1 MQRRGFLIGLVLLCL
16 GAAVDAAGLPS
27 LQPLVDAAEPGSVVK
42 LIPGTYAGPVVLK
55 KPLILDGKGQV
66 TIDGGGNGSV
76 VTLET
81 DGATVRNLRLVN
93 SGSSFDGVDAG
104 VQVRGN
110 YNVISDNEIDNCL
123 FGIDLQ
129 QSNSNVVRRNSIR
142 SKPVDLGLRGD
153 GIRLWYSFRN
163 RVLDNTLVDSRDM
176 VVWYSE
182 DNTISGNSGTGG
194 RYSMHFMYSRY
205 NLVEKNRFWNNS
217 VGIYVMYSDG
227 VELRDN
233 YIAHATG
240 ATGMGLGLK
249 ESSEVKVERN
259 QIMYCASGINIDQS
273 PYQPD
278 TIDEFTGNVIAYNGV
293 GIEFNDQARIGNVFK
308 DNVVKGNLTSLAVRS
323 RASAIKQ
330 TFDGNYWED
339 YEGFDQ
345 NGDGIGDSPYEVY
358 TYADRIWM
366 DVPLAQ
372 FFKGSPMLEFLDFLE
387 RLAPFTDPDVI
398 MRDPRPRMSEEVSL

>member
-1 MQRRGFLIGLVLLCL
+1 MLVPACLGFLWLAAPA
-16 GAAVDAAGLPS
+16 GAAGPIP
-27 LQPLVDAAEPGSVVK
+27 LQPLIDAAPEGSV
-42 LIPGTYAGPVVLK
+42 LELEPGTYAGPVVINS
-55 KPLILDGKGQV
+55 PLILDGRGAA
-66 TIDGGGNGSV
+66 TIDGGGKGSV
-76 VTLET
+76 LTVAT
-81 DGATVRNLRLVN
+81 DGATIRNLRLVN

-110 YNVISDNEIDNCL
+110 FNVISDNEIDDTL

-129 QSNSNVVRRNSIR
+129 QSSSNVVRRNRIR

-153 GIRLWYSFRN
+153 AIRLWYSFKN
-163 RVLDNTLVDSRDM
+163 RVIDNSFVDSRDM

-182 DNTISGNSGTGG
+182 DNFISGNTGTGG
-194 RYSMHFMYSRY
+194 RYSMHFMYSKY

-227 VELRDN
+227 VVLRDN

-259 QIMYCASGINIDQS
+259 HILYCASGINIDQS

-278 TIDEFTGNVIAYNGV
+278 TIDEFYDNVIAYNGI
-293 GIEFNDQARIGNVFK
+293 GIEFNDQARVGNVFK
-308 DNVVKGNLTSLAVRS
+308 GNVVKGNLTSLAVRS
-323 RASAIKQ
+323 RASAMRQ
-330 TFDGNYWED
+330 TFEGNYWED
-339 YEGFDQ
+339 YEGFDRD
-345 NGDGIGDSPYEVY
+345 GDGFGDTPYEVHG
-358 TYADRIWM
+358 YADRLWM
-366 DVPLAQ
+366 DVPLVQ

-387 RLAPFTDPDVI
+387 RLAPFSDPDII
-398 MRDPRPRMSEEVSL
+398 MRDPRPRMSEEATL

>member
-1 MQRRGFLIGLVLLCL
+1 MRPVVLVCLSLLGLAVPA
-16 GAAVDAAGLPS
+16 GATGPLP
-27 LQPLVDAAEPGSVVK
+27 LQPLLDAAAAGSVVK
-42 LIPGTYAGPVVLK
+42 LAPGTYAGPVVVN
-55 KPLILDGKGQV
+55 KPLILEGEGQA
-66 TIDGGGNGSV
+66 TIDGGGKGSV
-76 VTLET
+76 VTIAT
-81 DGATVRNLRLVN
+81 NGATVRNLRLVN

-110 YNVISDNEIDNCL
+110 YNVISDNEIDDCL
-123 FGIDLQ
+123 FGVDLQ
-129 QSNSNVVRRNSIR
+129 QSNSNVVRRNRIR

-153 GIRLWYSFRN
+153 AIRLWYSFKN
-163 RVLDNTLVDSRDM
+163 RVLDNSFVDSRDM

-194 RYSMHFMYSRY
+194 RYSMHFMYSKY

-227 VELRDN
+227 VVLRDN
-233 YIAHATG
+233 HIAHATG

-278 TIDEFTGNVIAYNGV
+278 TIDEFTDNVIAYNGV

-308 DNVVKGNLTSLAVRS
+308 GNVVKGNLTSLAVRS

-330 TFDGNYWED
+330 TFEGNYWED
-339 YEGFDQ
+339 YEGFDRDRDGV
-345 NGDGIGDSPYEVY
+345 GDTPYEVHA
-358 TYADRIWM
+358 YADRLWM
-366 DVPLAQ
+366 DVPLVQ

-387 RLAPFTDPDVI
+387 RLAPFTDPDII
-398 MRDPRPRMSEEVSL
+398 MRDPKPRMSEEATL

>member
-1 MQRRGFLIGLVLLCL
+1 MRPEGLVLLSLLCL
-16 GAAVDAAGLPS
+16 AAPAGAAEPIP
-27 LQPLVDAAEPGSVVK
+27 LQPLLDAAAAWDVVK
-42 LIPGTYAGPVVLK
+42 LAPGTYAGPVVIN
-55 KPLILDGKGQV
+55 KPLILDGAGQA
-66 TIDGGGNGSV
+66 TIDGGGKGSV
-76 VTLET
+76 VTIAT

-93 SGSSFDGVDAG
+93 SGNSFDGVDAG

-110 YNVISDNEIDNCL
+110 FNVISDNEIDDTL
-123 FGIDLQ
+123 FGVDLQ
-129 QSNSNVVRRNSIR
+129 QSSSNVVRRNRIR

-153 GIRLWYSFRN
+153 AIRLWYSFKN
-163 RVLDNTLVDSRDM
+163 RVLDNSFVDSRDM

-182 DNTISGNSGTGG
+182 DNVISGNSGTGG
-194 RYSMHFMYSRY
+194 RYSMHFMYSKY

-227 VELRDN
+227 VVLRDN

-259 QIMYCASGINIDQS
+259 QILYCASGINIDQS

-278 TIDEFTGNVIAYNGV
+278 TIDEFYDNVIAYNGI
-293 GIEFNDQARIGNVFK
+293 GIEFNDQARVGNVFK
-308 DNVVKGNLTSLAVRS
+308 GNVVKGNLTSLAVRS
-323 RASAIKQ
+323 RASAMRQ
-330 TFDGNYWED
+330 TFEGNYWED
-339 YEGFDQ
+339 YEGFDR
-345 NGDGIGDSPYEVY
+345 NGDGIGDTPYEVHG
-358 TYADRIWM
+358 YADRLWM
-366 DVPLAQ
+366 DVPLVQ

-398 MRDPRPRMSEEVSL
+398 MRDPKPRMSEEATL

>member
-1 MQRRGFLIGLVLLCL
+1 MRRAAAIGMVLCWL
-16 GAAVDAAGLPS
+16 ATAAGAEGLPR
-27 LQPLVDAAEPGSVVK
+27 LQPLIDAASAGSVVK
-42 LIPGTYAGPVVLK
+42 LAPGVYAGPVVIT

-66 TIDGGGNGSV
+66 TIDGGGSGSV
-76 VTLET
+76 ITLET
-81 DGATVRNLRLVN
+81 DGATVRNLKLIN
-93 SGSSFDGVDAG
+93 SGSSFDGIDAAI
-104 VQVRGN
+104 QVRGN
-110 YNVISDNEIDNCL
+110 FNVVSDNEIDDCL

-129 QSNSNVVRRNSIR
+129 QSSSNVVRRNHIR

-194 RYSMHFMYSRY
+194 RYSMHFMYSKY
-205 NLVEKNRFWNNS
+205 NLVERNRFWNNS

-278 TIDEFTGNVIAYNGV
+278 TIDEFTDNVIAYNGV
-293 GIEFNDQARIGNVFK
+293 GIEFNDQARIGNVFRN
-308 DNVVKGNLTSLAVRS
+308 NVVKGNLTSLAVRS

-339 YEGFDQ
+339 YEGFDRD
-345 NGDGIGDSPYEVY
+345 GDGIGDTPFEVY
-358 TYADRIWM
+358 GYADRIWM

-387 RLAPFTDPDVI
+387 RLAPFTDPEVI
-398 MRDPRPRMSEEVSL
+398 MRDPRPRMSEEASL

>member
-1 MQRRGFLIGLVLLCL
+1 MRPAVVMCL
-16 GAAVDAAGLPS
+16 GLFWLAAPSRAAEPLP
-27 LQPLVDAAEPGSVVK
+27 LQPLLDAAAAGTVVK
-42 LIPGTYAGPVVLK
+42 LTPGTYAGPVVIS
-55 KPLILDGKGQV
+55 KPLILDGDGKV
-66 TIDGGGNGSV
+66 TIDGAGKGSV
-76 VTLET
+76 VTIAT
-81 DGATVRNLRLVN
+81 DGATVPNLKLVN

-110 YNVISDNEIDNCL
+110 FNVISDNEIDDCL
-123 FGIDLQ
+123 FGVDLQ
-129 QSNSNVVRRNSIR
+129 QSSSNVVRRNKIR

-153 GIRLWYSFRN
+153 AVRLWYSFKN
-163 RVLDNTLVDSRDM
+163 RVLDNSFVDSRDM

-182 DNTISGNSGTGG
+182 DNLISGNSGTGG
-194 RYSMHFMYSRY
+194 RYSMHFMYSKY

-227 VELRDN
+227 VILRDN

-278 TIDEFTGNVIAYNGV
+278 TVDEFYDNVIAYNGV

-308 DNVVKGNLTSLAVRS
+308 GNVVKGNLTSLAVRS
-323 RASAIKQ
+323 RASAIRQ

-339 YEGFDQ
+339 YEGFDRDRDGV
-345 NGDGIGDSPYEVY
+345 GDTPYEVY
-358 TYADRIWM
+358 AYADRLWM
-366 DVPLAQ
+366 DVPLVQ

-387 RLAPFTDPDVI
+387 RLAPFTDPDII
-398 MRDPRPRMSEEVSL
+398 MRDPRPRMAEEVSL

>member
-1 MQRRGFLIGLVLLCL
+1 MGRVVLACL
-16 GAAVDAAGLPS
+16 SLLWLAAPSRAAERIP
-27 LQPLVDAAEPGSVVK
+27 LQPLIDAAAPGSV
-42 LIPGTYAGPVVLK
+42 LRLMPGTYAGPAVVN
-55 KPLILDGKGQV
+55 KPLILDGDRKA
-66 TIDGGGNGSV
+66 TIDGGGTGSV
-76 VTLET
+76 VVVAT
-81 DGATVRNLRLVN
+81 DGATVRNLKLIN

-104 VQVRGN
+104 IQVRGN
-110 YNVISDNEIDNCL
+110 FNVISDNEIDNCL

-129 QSNSNVVRRNSIR
+129 QSSSNVVRRNSIR

-153 GIRLWYSFRN
+153 AIRLWYSFKN
-163 RVLDNTLVDSRDM
+163 RVLDNSFVDSRDM

-227 VELRDN
+227 VVLRDN

-259 QIMYCASGINIDQS
+259 QIMYCSSGINIDQS

-278 TIDEFTGNVIAYNGV
+278 TVDEFYDNVIAYNGV

-308 DNVVKGNLTSLAVRS
+308 RNVIKGNLTSLAVRS

-330 TFDGNYWED
+330 TFEGNYWED
-339 YEGFDQ
+339 YEGFDR
-345 NGDGIGDSPYEVY
+345 NRDGIGDTPYEVRA
-358 TYADRIWM
+358 YADRLWM
-366 DVPLAQ
+366 DVPLVQ

-387 RLAPFTDPDVI
+387 RLAPFTDADVI
-398 MRDPRPRMSEEVSL
+398 MRDPKPRVSEEATL

>member
-1 MQRRGFLIGLVLLCL
+1 MRPAVIMCL
-16 GAAVDAAGLPS
+16 GLFWLAAPSRATEALP
-27 LQPLVDAAEPGSVVK
+27 LQPLLDAAAAGTVVQ
-42 LIPGTYAGPVVLK
+42 LTPGTYAGPIVIS
-55 KPLILDGKGQV
+55 KPLILDGDGKA
-66 TIDGGGNGSV
+66 TIDGAGKGSV
-76 VTLET
+76 VTIAT
-81 DGATVRNLRLVN
+81 DGATVRNLKLVN

-110 YNVISDNEIDNCL
+110 FNVISDNAIDDCL
-123 FGIDLQ
+123 FGVDLQ
-129 QSNSNVVRRNSIR
+129 QSSSNVVRRNKIR

-153 GIRLWYSFRN
+153 AVRLWYSFKN
-163 RVLDNTLVDSRDM
+163 RVLDNSFVDSRDM

-182 DNTISGNSGTGG
+182 DNLISGNSGTGG
-194 RYSMHFMYSRY
+194 RYSMHFMYSKY

-227 VELRDN
+227 VILRDN

-278 TIDEFTGNVIAYNGV
+278 TVDEFYDNVIAYNGV

-308 DNVVKGNLTSLAVRS
+308 GNVVKGNLTSLAVRS
-323 RASAIKQ
+323 RASAIRQ

-339 YEGFDQ
+339 YEGFDRDRDGV
-345 NGDGIGDSPYEVY
+345 GDTPYEVHA
-358 TYADRIWM
+358 YADRLWM
-366 DVPLAQ
+366 DVPLVQ

-387 RLAPFTDPDVI
+387 RLAPFTDPDII
-398 MRDPRPRMSEEVSL
+398 MRDPRPRMAEEVSL

>member
-1 MQRRGFLIGLVLLCL
+1 MRPAVVMCL
-16 GAAVDAAGLPS
+16 GLFWLAAPPRAAEPLP
-27 LQPLVDAAEPGSVVK
+27 LQPLLDAAAAGSVVQ
-42 LIPGTYAGPVVLK
+42 LTPGTYAGPIVIS
-55 KPLILDGKGQV
+55 KPLILDGNGKA
-66 TIDGGGNGSV
+66 TIDGAGKGSV
-76 VTLET
+76 VTIAT
-81 DGATVRNLRLVN
+81 DGATVRNLKLVN

-110 YNVISDNEIDNCL
+110 FNVISDNEIDDCL
-123 FGIDLQ
+123 FGVDLQ
-129 QSNSNVVRRNSIR
+129 QSSSNVVRRNKIR

-153 GIRLWYSFRN
+153 AVRLWYSFKN
-163 RVLDNTLVDSRDM
+163 RILDNSFVDSRDM

-182 DNTISGNSGTGG
+182 DNLISGNSGTGG
-194 RYSMHFMYSRY
+194 RYSMHFMYSKY

-227 VELRDN
+227 VILRDN
-233 YIAHATG
+233 HIAHATG

-278 TIDEFTGNVIAYNGV
+278 TIDEFTDNVIAYNGV

-308 DNVVKGNLTSLAVRS
+308 GNVVKGNLTSLAVRS

-330 TFDGNYWED
+330 TFEGNYWED
-339 YEGFDQ
+339 YEGFDRDRDGV
-345 NGDGIGDSPYEVY
+345 GDTPYEVHA
-358 TYADRIWM
+358 YADRLWM
-366 DVPLAQ
+366 DVPLVQ
-372 FFKGSPMLEFLDFLE
+372 FFKGSPMLDFLDFLE
-387 RLAPFTDPDVI
+387 RLAPFTDPDII
-398 MRDPRPRMSEEVSL
+398 MRDPKPRMSEEATL

>member
-1 MQRRGFLIGLVLLCL
+1 MRCATGIGIGLFWLATV
-16 GAAVDAAGLPS
+16 ASADALPS
-27 LQPLVDAAEPGSVVK
+27 LQPLVDAAAPGSVVK
-42 LIPGTYAGPVVLK
+42 LVPGVYAGPVVIK

-66 TIDGGGNGSV
+66 TIDAGGSGSV
-76 VTLET
+76 ITLET
-81 DGATVRNLRLVN
+81 DGATVRNLKLIN
-93 SGSSFDGVDAG
+93 SGSSFDGIDAA

-110 YNVISDNEIDNCL
+110 YNVISDNEIGDCL

-129 QSNSNVVRRNSIR
+129 QSNGNVVRRNSIR

-176 VVWYSE
+176 VVWYPE

-194 RYSMHFMYSRY
+194 RYSMHFMYSKY

-278 TIDEFTGNVIAYNGV
+278 TIDEFTDNVIAYNGV
-293 GIEFNDQARIGNVFK
+293 GIEFNDQARIGNVFRN
-308 DNVVKGNLTSLAVRS
+308 NVVKGNLTSLAVRS

-339 YEGFDQ
+339 YEGFDRD
-345 NGDGIGDSPYEVY
+345 GDGIGDTPYEVY
-358 TYADRIWM
+358 AYADRIWM

-398 MRDPRPRMSEEVSL
+398 MRDPRPRMSEEASL

>member
-1 MQRRGFLIGLVLLCL
+1 MRPIFLTFLGLFWLAASS
-16 GAAVDAAGLPS
+16 GAAEPVP
-27 LQPLVDAAEPGSVVK
+27 LQPLIDAAAPGSIVK
-42 LIPGTYAGPVVLK
+42 LNPGTYAGPVVVN
-55 KPLILDGKGQV
+55 KPLILDGEGKV
-66 TIDGGGNGSV
+66 TIDGGGRGSV
-76 VTLET
+76 VTLAT
-81 DGATVRNLRLVN
+81 DGATVRNLKLIN

-110 YNVISDNEIDNCL
+110 FNVISDNEIDDCL
-123 FGIDLQ
+123 FGVDLQ
-129 QSNSNVVRRNSIR
+129 QSSSNVVRRNRIR

-153 GIRLWYSFRN
+153 AVRLWYSFKN
-163 RVLDNTLVDSRDM
+163 RVLDNRFVDSRDM

-194 RYSMHFMYSRY
+194 RYSMHFMYSKY

-227 VELRDN
+227 VVLRDN
-233 YIAHATG
+233 HIAHATG

-278 TIDEFTGNVIAYNGV
+278 TIDEFYDNVIAYNGV

-308 DNVVKGNLTSLAVRS
+308 GNIVKGNLTSLAVRS

-330 TFDGNYWED
+330 TFEGNYWED
-339 YEGFDQ
+339 YEGFDRDR
-345 NGDGIGDSPYEVY
+345 DGIGDTPYEVHA
-358 TYADRIWM
+358 YADRLWM
-366 DVPLAQ
+366 DVPLVQ

-387 RLAPFTDPDVI
+387 RLAPFTDPDII
-398 MRDPRPRMSEEVSL
+398 MRDPKPRMSEEATL

>member
-1 MQRRGFLIGLVLLCL
+1 MRHGAGIIGLGLLWL
-16 GAAVDAAGLPS
+16 ATAAGAGVSPS
-27 LQPLVDAAEPGSVVK
+27 LQPLIDAAAPGSVVK
-42 LIPGTYAGPVVLK
+42 LTPGVYAGPVVIK
-55 KPLILDGKGQV
+55 KPLILDGKGEV
-66 TIDGGGNGSV
+66 TIDGGGTGSV
-76 VTLET
+76 ITLET
-81 DGATVRNLRLVN
+81 DGATVRNLKLIN
-93 SGSSFDGVDAG
+93 SGRSFDGIDAG

-110 YNVISDNEIDNCL
+110 FNVVSDNEIDDCL

-129 QSNSNVVRRNSIR
+129 QSSSNVVRRNHIR
-142 SKPVDLGLRGD
+142 SKPVELGLRGD
-153 GIRLWYSFRN
+153 AIRLWYSFKN
-163 RVLDNTLVDSRDM
+163 RVLDNTFVDSRDM

-182 DNTISGNSGTGG
+182 DNTLSGNSGTGG

-205 NLVEKNRFWNNS
+205 NLVERNRFWNNS

-278 TIDEFTGNVIAYNGV
+278 TIDEFTDNVIAYNGV

-308 DNVVKGNLTSLAVRS
+308 NNVVKGNLTSLAVRS

-330 TFDGNYWED
+330 TFEGNYWED
-339 YEGFDQ
+339 YEGFDRD
-345 NGDGIGDSPYEVY
+345 GDGIGDTPFEVY
-358 TYADRIWM
+358 GYADRIWM

-387 RLAPFTDPDVI
+387 RLAPFSDPDVI
-398 MRDPRPRMSEEVSL
+398 MRDPRPRMSEEATL

>member
-1 MQRRGFLIGLVLLCL
+1 MRRGAVIGIALLWL
-16 GAAVDAAGLPS
+16 ATAGGGEGLQS
-27 LQPLVDAAEPGSVVK
+27 LQPLIDAAAPGSVVK
-42 LIPGTYAGPVVLK
+42 LAPGTYAGPVVIR

-66 TIDGGGNGSV
+66 TIDGGGSGSV
-76 VTLET
+76 ITLET
-81 DGATVRNLRLVN
+81 DGATVRNLKLIN
-93 SGSSFDGVDAG
+93 SGSSFDGIDAG

-110 YNVISDNEIDNCL
+110 FNVISDNEIDNCL

-129 QSNSNVVRRNSIR
+129 QSSSNVVRRNHIR

-153 GIRLWYSFRN
+153 AIRLWYSFKN
-163 RVLDNTLVDSRDM
+163 RVLDNTFVDSRDM

-182 DNTISGNSGTGG
+182 DNTLSGNSGTGG

-205 NLVEKNRFWNNS
+205 NLVERNRFWNNS

-278 TIDEFTGNVIAYNGV
+278 TIDEFTDNVIAYNGV

-308 DNVVKGNLTSLAVRS
+308 NNVVKGNLTSLAVRS

-339 YEGFDQ
+339 YEGFDRD
-345 NGDGIGDSPYEVY
+345 GDGIGDRPYEVY
-358 TYADRIWM
+358 AYADRIWM

-387 RLAPFTDPDVI
+387 RLAPFSDPDVI
-398 MRDPRPRMSEEVSL
+398 MRDPRPRMSEEASL

>member
-1 MQRRGFLIGLVLLCL
+1 MRRVVIASLSLFWLAAPS
-16 GAAVDAAGLPS
+16 GAAEPLP
-27 LQPLVDAAEPGSVVK
+27 LQPLLDAAAAGSVVK
-42 LIPGTYAGPVVLK
+42 LAPGTYAGPVIVD
-55 KPLILDGKGQV
+55 KPLILDGEGQA
-66 TIDGGGNGSV
+66 TIDGGGKGSV
-76 VTLET
+76 VTIAT

-93 SGSSFDGVDAG
+93 SGSSFDGVDAAI
-104 VQVRGN
+104 QVRGN
-110 YNVISDNEIDNCL
+110 FNVISDNEIDNTL
-123 FGIDLQ
+123 FGVDLQ
-129 QSNSNVVRRNSIR
+129 QSSSNVVRRNKIR

-153 GIRLWYSFRN
+153 AVRLWYSFKN
-163 RVLDNTLVDSRDM
+163 RVLDNSFVDSRDM

-194 RYSMHFMYSRY
+194 RYSMHFMYSKY

-227 VELRDN
+227 VILRDN

-278 TIDEFTGNVIAYNGV
+278 TIDEFYDNIIAYNGI

-308 DNVVKGNLTSLAVRS
+308 GNVVKGNLTSLAVRS

-330 TFDGNYWED
+330 TFEGNYWED
-339 YEGFDQ
+339 YEGFDRDRDGV
-345 NGDGIGDSPYEVY
+345 GDTPYEVHA
-358 TYADRIWM
+358 YADRLWM
-366 DVPLAQ
+366 DVPLVQ

-387 RLAPFTDPDVI
+387 RLAPFTDPDII
-398 MRDPRPRMSEEVSL
+398 MRDPKPRMSEEATL

>member
-1 MQRRGFLIGLVLLCL
+1 MHRGAVIGMALLWL
-16 GAAVDAAGLPS
+16 ATAGGAEGLQS
-27 LQPLVDAAEPGSVVK
+27 LQPLIDAAAPGSVVK
-42 LIPGTYAGPVVLK
+42 LTPGTYAGPVVIR

-66 TIDGGGNGSV
+66 TIDGGGSGSV
-76 VTLET
+76 ITLET
-81 DGATVRNLRLVN
+81 DGATVRNLKLIN
-93 SGSSFDGVDAG
+93 SGSSFDGIDAG

-110 YNVISDNEIDNCL
+110 FNVISDNEIDNCL

-129 QSNSNVVRRNSIR
+129 QSSSNVVRRNYIR
-142 SKPVDLGLRGD
+142 SKPVELGLRGD
-153 GIRLWYSFRN
+153 AIRLWYSFKN
-163 RVLDNTLVDSRDM
+163 RVLDNTFVDSRDM

-182 DNTISGNSGTGG
+182 DNTLSGNSGTGG
-194 RYSMHFMYSRY
+194 RYSMHFMYSKY
-205 NLVEKNRFWNNS
+205 NLVERNRFWNNS

-278 TIDEFTGNVIAYNGV
+278 TIDEFTDNVIAYNGV

-308 DNVVKGNLTSLAVRS
+308 NNVVKGNLTSLAVRS

-339 YEGFDQ
+339 YEGFDRD
-345 NGDGIGDSPYEVY
+345 GDGIGDRPYEVY
-358 TYADRIWM
+358 AYADRIWM

-387 RLAPFTDPDVI
+387 RLAPFSDPDVI

>member
-1 MQRRGFLIGLVLLCL
+1 MRRATGIGVGLFWLATV
-16 GAAVDAAGLPS
+16 ASADTLPS
-27 LQPLVDAAEPGSVVK
+27 LQPLVDAAAPGSVVK
-42 LIPGTYAGPVVLK
+42 LVPGVYAGPVVIK

-66 TIDGGGNGSV
+66 TIDAGGGGSV

-81 DGATVRNLRLVN
+81 DGATVRNLKLIN
-93 SGSSFDGVDAG
+93 SGSSFDGVDAA

-110 YNVISDNEIDNCL
+110 YNVISDNEIDDCL

-194 RYSMHFMYSRY
+194 RYSMHFMYSKY

-278 TIDEFTGNVIAYNGV
+278 TIDEFSDNVIAYNGV
-293 GIEFNDQARIGNVFK
+293 GIEFNDQARIGNVFRN
-308 DNVVKGNLTSLAVRS
+308 NVVKGNLTSLAVRS

-339 YEGFDQ
+339 YEGFDRD
-345 NGDGIGDSPYEVY
+345 GDGIGDTPYEVY
-358 TYADRIWM
+358 AYADRLWM

-398 MRDPRPRMSEEVSL
+398 MRDPRPRMSEEASL

>member
-1 MQRRGFLIGLVLLCL
+1 MRPAVVMCL
-16 GAAVDAAGLPS
+16 GLFWLAAPSRAAQSLP
-27 LQPLVDAAEPGSVVK
+27 LQPLLDAAAAGTVVK
-42 LIPGTYAGPVVLK
+42 LTPGTYAGPVVIS
-55 KPLILDGKGQV
+55 KPLILDGDGKV
-66 TIDGGGNGSV
+66 TIDGAGKGSV
-76 VTLET
+76 VTIAT
-81 DGATVRNLRLVN
+81 DGATVRNLKLVN
-93 SGSSFDGVDAG
+93 SGRSFDGVDAG

-110 YNVISDNEIDNCL
+110 FNVISDNEIDDCL
-123 FGIDLQ
+123 FGVDLQ
-129 QSNSNVVRRNSIR
+129 QSSSNVVRRNKIR

-153 GIRLWYSFRN
+153 AVRLWYSFKN
-163 RVLDNTLVDSRDM
+163 RVLDNSFVDSRDM

-182 DNTISGNSGTGG
+182 DNLISGNSGTGG
-194 RYSMHFMYSRY
+194 RYSMHFMYSKY
-205 NLVEKNRFWNNS
+205 NLVEKNRFWKNS

-227 VELRDN
+227 VILRDN

-278 TIDEFTGNVIAYNGV
+278 TVDEFYDNVIAYNGV

-308 DNVVKGNLTSLAVRS
+308 GNVVKGNLTSLAVRS
-323 RASAIKQ
+323 RASAIRQ

-339 YEGFDQ
+339 YEGFDRDRDGV
-345 NGDGIGDSPYEVY
+345 GDTPYEVHA
-358 TYADRIWM
+358 YADRLWM
-366 DVPLAQ
+366 DVPLVQ

-387 RLAPFTDPDVI
+387 RLAPFTDPDII
-398 MRDPRPRMSEEVSL
+398 MRDPRPRMAEEVSL

>member
-1 MQRRGFLIGLVLLCL
+1 MRPVVLVCLSLLGLAAPA
-16 GAAVDAAGLPS
+16 GAAGPLP
-27 LQPLVDAAEPGSVVK
+27 LQPLLDAAAAGSVVK
-42 LIPGTYAGPVVLK
+42 LAPGTYAGPVVVN
-55 KPLILDGKGQV
+55 KPLILEGEGHA
-66 TIDGGGNGSV
+66 TIDGGGKGSV
-76 VTLET
+76 VTIAT
-81 DGATVRNLRLVN
+81 DGATLRNLRLVN

-110 YNVISDNEIDNCL
+110 FNVISDNEIDGCL
-123 FGIDLQ
+123 FGVDLQ
-129 QSNSNVVRRNSIR
+129 QSSSNVVRRNRIR

-153 GIRLWYSFRN
+153 AIRLWYSFRN
-163 RVLDNTLVDSRDM
+163 RVLDNSFVDSRDM

-182 DNTISGNSGTGG
+182 DNNISGNSGTGG
-194 RYSMHFMYSRY
+194 RYSMHFMYSKY

-227 VELRDN
+227 VVLRDN

-278 TIDEFTGNVIAYNGV
+278 TIDEFYDNVIAYNGV

-308 DNVVKGNLTSLAVRS
+308 GNVVKGNLTSLAVRS

-330 TFDGNYWED
+330 TFEGNYWED
-339 YEGFDQ
+339 YEGFDRDR
-345 NGDGIGDSPYEVY
+345 DGIGDTPYEVHA
-358 TYADRIWM
+358 YADRLWM
-366 DVPLAQ
+366 DVPLVQ

-387 RLAPFTDPDVI
+387 RLAPFTDPDII
-398 MRDPRPRMSEEVSL
+398 MRDPKPRMSEEATL

>member
-1 MQRRGFLIGLVLLCL
+1 MRPVVFACL
-16 GAAVDAAGLPS
+16 SLFWLAAPSGAAEPLP
-27 LQPLVDAAEPGSVVK
+27 LQPLIDAAAAGSVVQ
-42 LIPGTYAGPVVLK
+42 LTPGTYAGPIVIS
-55 KPLILDGKGQV
+55 KPLILDGDGKA
-66 TIDGGGNGSV
+66 TIDGGGKGSV
-76 VTLET
+76 VTIAT
-81 DGATVRNLRLVN
+81 DGATVRNLKLVN

-110 YNVISDNEIDNCL
+110 FNVISDNEIDDCL

-129 QSNSNVVRRNSIR
+129 QSSSNVVRRNKIR

-153 GIRLWYSFRN
+153 AVRLWYSFKN
-163 RVLDNTLVDSRDM
+163 RILDNSFVDSRDM

-182 DNTISGNSGTGG
+182 DNLISGNSGTGG
-194 RYSMHFMYSRY
+194 RYSMHFMYSKY

-227 VELRDN
+227 VVLRDN

-278 TIDEFTGNVIAYNGV
+278 TIDEFTDNVIAYNGV

-308 DNVVKGNLTSLAVRS
+308 GNVVKGNLTSLAVRS

-330 TFDGNYWED
+330 TFEGNYWED
-339 YEGFDQ
+339 YEGFDRDR
-345 NGDGIGDSPYEVY
+345 NGVGDTPYEVHA
-358 TYADRIWM
+358 YADRLWM
-366 DVPLAQ
+366 DVPLVQ
-372 FFKGSPMLEFLDFLE
+372 FFKGSPMLDFLDFLE
-387 RLAPFTDPDVI
+387 RLAPFTDPDII
-398 MRDPRPRMSEEVSL
+398 MRDPKPRMSEEATL

>member
-1 MQRRGFLIGLVLLCL
+1 MRRGAVIGIALLWL
-16 GAAVDAAGLPS
+16 ATAGGGEGLQS
-27 LQPLVDAAEPGSVVK
+27 LQPLIDAAAPGSVVK
-42 LIPGTYAGPVVLK
+42 LAPGTYAGPVVIR

-66 TIDGGGNGSV
+66 TIDGGGSGSV
-76 VTLET
+76 ITLET
-81 DGATVRNLRLVN
+81 DGATVRNLKLIN
-93 SGSSFDGVDAG
+93 SGSSFDGIDAG

-110 YNVISDNEIDNCL
+110 FNVVSDNEIDNCL

-129 QSNSNVVRRNSIR
+129 QSSSNVVRRNHIR

-153 GIRLWYSFRN
+153 AIRLWYSFKN
-163 RVLDNTLVDSRDM
+163 RVLDNTFVDSRDM

-182 DNTISGNSGTGG
+182 DNTLSGNSGTGG

-205 NLVEKNRFWNNS
+205 NLVERNRFWNNS

-278 TIDEFTGNVIAYNGV
+278 TIDEFTDNVIAYNGV

-308 DNVVKGNLTSLAVRS
+308 NNVVKGNLTSLAVRS

-339 YEGFDQ
+339 YEGFDRD
-345 NGDGIGDSPYEVY
+345 GDGIGDRPYEVY
-358 TYADRIWM
+358 AYADRIWM

-387 RLAPFTDPDVI
+387 RLAPFSDPDVI
-398 MRDPRPRMSEEVSL
+398 MRDPRPRMSEEASL

>member
-1 MQRRGFLIGLVLLCL
+1 MRRVVIASLSLFWLAAPS
-16 GAAVDAAGLPS
+16 GAAEPLP
-27 LQPLVDAAEPGSVVK
+27 LQPLLDAAAAGSVVK
-42 LIPGTYAGPVVLK
+42 LAPGTYAGPVIVD
-55 KPLILDGKGQV
+55 KPLILDGEGQA
-66 TIDGGGNGSV
+66 TIDGGGKGSV
-76 VTLET
+76 VTIAT

-93 SGSSFDGVDAG
+93 SGSSFDGVDAAI
-104 VQVRGN
+104 QVRGN
-110 YNVISDNEIDNCL
+110 FNVISDNEIDNTL
-123 FGIDLQ
+123 FGVDLQ
-129 QSNSNVVRRNSIR
+129 QSSSNVVRRNKIR

-153 GIRLWYSFRN
+153 AVRLWYSFKN
-163 RVLDNTLVDSRDM
+163 RVLDNSFVDSRDM

-194 RYSMHFMYSRY
+194 RYSMHFMYSKY

-227 VELRDN
+227 VILRDN

-278 TIDEFTGNVIAYNGV
+278 TIDEFYDNIIAYNGI

-308 DNVVKGNLTSLAVRS
+308 GNVVKGNLTSLAVRS

-330 TFDGNYWED
+330 TFEGNYWED
-339 YEGFDQ
+339 YEGFDRDRDGV
-345 NGDGIGDSPYEVY
+345 GDTPYEVHA
-358 TYADRIWM
+358 YADRLWM
-366 DVPLAQ
+366 DVPLVQ

-387 RLAPFTDPDVI
+387 RLAPFTDPDII
-398 MRDPRPRMSEEVSL
+398 MRDPRPRMSEEATL

>member
-1 MQRRGFLIGLVLLCL
+1 MRRVVIASLSLFWLAAPS
-16 GAAVDAAGLPS
+16 GAAEPLP
-27 LQPLVDAAEPGSVVK
+27 LQPLLDAAAAGSVVK
-42 LIPGTYAGPVVLK
+42 LAPGTYAGPVIVD
-55 KPLILDGKGQV
+55 KPLILDGEGQA
-66 TIDGGGNGSV
+66 TIDGGGKGSV
-76 VTLET
+76 VTIAT

-93 SGSSFDGVDAG
+93 SGSSFDGVDAAI
-104 VQVRGN
+104 QVRGN
-110 YNVISDNEIDNCL
+110 FNVISDNEIDNTL
-123 FGIDLQ
+123 FGVDLQ
-129 QSNSNVVRRNSIR
+129 QSSSNVVRRNKIR

-153 GIRLWYSFRN
+153 AVRLWYSFKN
-163 RVLDNTLVDSRDM
+163 RVLDNSFVDSRDM

-194 RYSMHFMYSRY
+194 RYSMHFMYSKY

-227 VELRDN
+227 VILRDN

-278 TIDEFTGNVIAYNGV
+278 TIDEFYDNIIAYNGI

-308 DNVVKGNLTSLAVRS
+308 GNVVKGNLTSLAVRS

-330 TFDGNYWED
+330 TFEGNYWED
-339 YEGFDQ
+339 YEGFDRDRDGV
-345 NGDGIGDSPYEVY
+345 GDTPYEVHA
-358 TYADRIWM
+358 YADR
-366 DVPLAQ
+366 L
-372 FFKGSPMLEFLDFLE
+372 
-387 RLAPFTDPDVI
+387 
-398 MRDPRPRMSEEVSL
+398 

>member
-1 MQRRGFLIGLVLLCL
+1 MRPAVVMCL
-16 GAAVDAAGLPS
+16 GLFWLATPLRAAEPLP
-27 LQPLVDAAEPGSVVK
+27 LQPLLDAAAAGTVVQ
-42 LIPGTYAGPVVLK
+42 LTPGTYAGPIVIS
-55 KPLILDGKGQV
+55 KPLILDGDGKA
-66 TIDGGGNGSV
+66 TIDGAGKGSV
-76 VTLET
+76 VTIAT
-81 DGATVRNLRLVN
+81 DGATVRNLKLVN

-110 YNVISDNEIDNCL
+110 FNVISDNEIDDCL
-123 FGIDLQ
+123 FGVDLQ
-129 QSNSNVVRRNSIR
+129 QSSSNVVRRNKIR

-153 GIRLWYSFRN
+153 AVRLWYSFKN
-163 RVLDNTLVDSRDM
+163 RVLDNSFVDSRDM

-182 DNTISGNSGTGG
+182 DNLISGNSGTGG
-194 RYSMHFMYSRY
+194 RYSMHFMYSKY
-205 NLVEKNRFWNNS
+205 TLVEKNRFWNNS

-227 VELRDN
+227 VILRDN

-278 TIDEFTGNVIAYNGV
+278 TIDEFTDNVIAYNGV

-308 DNVVKGNLTSLAVRS
+308 GNIIKGNLTSLAVRS
-323 RASAIKQ
+323 RASAIRQ
-330 TFDGNYWED
+330 TFEGNYWED
-339 YEGFDQ
+339 YEGFDRDR
-345 NGDGIGDSPYEVY
+345 DGIGDTPYEVHA
-358 TYADRIWM
+358 YADRLWM
-366 DVPLAQ
+366 DVPLVQ

-387 RLAPFTDPDVI
+387 RLAPFTDPDII
-398 MRDPRPRMSEEVSL
+398 MRDPKPRMSEEATL

>member
-1 MQRRGFLIGLVLLCL
+1 MRRVVIASLSLFWLAAPS
-16 GAAVDAAGLPS
+16 GAAEPLP
-27 LQPLVDAAEPGSVVK
+27 LQPLLDAAAAGSVVK
-42 LIPGTYAGPVVLK
+42 LAPGTYAGPVIVD
-55 KPLILDGKGQV
+55 KPLILDGEGQA
-66 TIDGGGNGSV
+66 TIDGGGKGSV
-76 VTLET
+76 VTIAT

-93 SGSSFDGVDAG
+93 SGSSFDGVDAAI
-104 VQVRGN
+104 QVRGN
-110 YNVISDNEIDNCL
+110 FNVISDNEIDNTL
-123 FGIDLQ
+123 FGVDLQ
-129 QSNSNVVRRNSIR
+129 QSSSNVVRRNKIR

-153 GIRLWYSFRN
+153 AVRLWYSFKN
-163 RVLDNTLVDSRDM
+163 RVLDNSFVDSRDM

-194 RYSMHFMYSRY
+194 RYSMHFMYSKY

-227 VELRDN
+227 VILRDN

-278 TIDEFTGNVIAYNGV
+278 TIDEFYDNIIAYNGI

-308 DNVVKGNLTSLAVRS
+308 GNVVKGNLTSLAVRS

-330 TFDGNYWED
+330 TFEGNYWED
-339 YEGFDQ
+339 YEGFDRDRDGV
-345 NGDGIGDSPYEVY
+345 GDTPYEVHA
-358 TYADRIWM
+358 YADRLWM
-366 DVPLAQ
+366 DVPLVQ
-372 FFKGSPMLEFLDFLE
+372 FFKGSLMLEFLDFLE
-387 RLAPFTDPDVI
+387 RLAPFTDPDII
-398 MRDPRPRMSEEVSL
+398 MRDPKPRMSEEATL

>member
-1 MQRRGFLIGLVLLCL
+1 MRPVALTCL
-16 GAAVDAAGLPS
+16 GLFWLAAPSGAAEPAR
-27 LQPLVDAAEPGSVVK
+27 LQPLLEAAAAGSVVK
-42 LIPGTYAGPVVLK
+42 LAAGTYAGPVVIS
-55 KPLILDGKGQV
+55 KPLILDGEGKV
-66 TIDGGGNGSV
+66 TIDGGGKGSV
-76 VTLET
+76 VTIAT
-81 DGATVRNLRLVN
+81 DGATVRNLKLVN

-110 YNVISDNEIDNCL
+110 FNVISDNRIDDCL
-123 FGIDLQ
+123 FGVDLQ
-129 QSNSNVVRRNSIR
+129 QSSSNVVRRNHIR

-153 GIRLWYSFRN
+153 AVRLWYSFRN
-163 RVLDNTLVDSRDM
+163 RVLDNSFVDSRDV

-182 DNTISGNSGTGG
+182 DNLISGNSGTGG
-194 RYSMHFMYSRY
+194 RYSMHFMYSKY

-227 VELRDN
+227 VVLRDN

-278 TIDEFTGNVIAYNGV
+278 TVDEFYDNVIAYNGV

-308 DNVVKGNLTSLAVRS
+308 GNVVKGNLTSLAVRS

-330 TFDGNYWED
+330 TFEGNYWED
-339 YEGFDQ
+339 YEGFDRDR
-345 NGDGIGDSPYEVY
+345 DGIGDTPYEVHA
-358 TYADRIWM
+358 YADRLWM
-366 DVPLAQ
+366 DVPLVQ
-372 FFKGSPMLEFLDFLE
+372 FFKGSPMMEFLDFLE
-387 RLAPFTDPDVI
+387 RLAPFTEPDI
-398 MRDPRPRMSEEVSL
+398 LMRDPKPRMSEEFTL

>member
-1 MQRRGFLIGLVLLCL
+1 MRRVVIASLSLFWLAAPS
-16 GAAVDAAGLPS
+16 GAAEPLP
-27 LQPLVDAAEPGSVVK
+27 LQPLLDAAAAGSVVK
-42 LIPGTYAGPVVLK
+42 LAPGTYAGPVIVD
-55 KPLILDGKGQV
+55 KPLILDGEGQA
-66 TIDGGGNGSV
+66 TIDGGGKGSV
-76 VTLET
+76 VTIAT

-93 SGSSFDGVDAG
+93 SGSSFDGVDAAI
-104 VQVRGN
+104 QVRGN
-110 YNVISDNEIDNCL
+110 FNVISDNEIDNTL
-123 FGIDLQ
+123 FGVDLQ
-129 QSNSNVVRRNSIR
+129 QSSSNVVRRNKIR

-153 GIRLWYSFRN
+153 AVRLWYSFKN
-163 RVLDNTLVDSRDM
+163 RVLDNSFVDSRDM

-194 RYSMHFMYSRY
+194 RYSMHFMYSKY

-227 VELRDN
+227 VILRDN

-278 TIDEFTGNVIAYNGV
+278 TIDEFYDNIIAYNGI

-308 DNVVKGNLTSLAVRS
+308 GNVVKGNLTSLAVRS

-330 TFDGNYWED
+330 TFEGNYWED
-339 YEGFDQ
+339 YEGFDRDR
-345 NGDGIGDSPYEVY
+345 DGIGDTPYEVHA
-358 TYADRIWM
+358 YADRLWM
-366 DVPLAQ
+366 DVPLVQ

-387 RLAPFTDPDVI
+387 RLAPFTDPDII
-398 MRDPRPRMSEEVSL
+398 MRDPRPRMSEEATL